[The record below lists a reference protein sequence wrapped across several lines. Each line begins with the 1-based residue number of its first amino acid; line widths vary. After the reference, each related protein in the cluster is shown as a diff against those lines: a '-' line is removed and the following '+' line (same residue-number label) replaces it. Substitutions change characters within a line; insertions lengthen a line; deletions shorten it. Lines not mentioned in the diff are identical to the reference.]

1 MKPAMTQPELQETP
15 GPRQRRQHI
24 GGLSVSLPRT
34 AVDFQAT
41 ILFTRCDGLPSYP
54 QFGGVNRDVERYT
67 TPFYVYG
74 PQSPQK
80 VV

>member
-1 MKPAMTQPELQETP
+1 
-15 GPRQRRQHI
+15 
-24 GGLSVSLPRT
+24 
-34 AVDFQAT
+34 
-41 ILFTRCDGLPSYP
+41 LPSYP
-54 QFGGVNRDVERYT
+54 QFGGVNRDVERCT